1 MVRRLDF
8 DISFIY
14 LRLSRYAQNAS
25 GQSGAVPATY
35 VEILSEQNLLNINE
49 ESNSQS
55 QSVDYTVYQTSYEE
69 EQREPVDTYIPPP
82 PAPLLSTDVNT
93 YDPLVFNNSQQQ
105 QQYSLLGDV
114 RNSYNIETTY
124 DTPSS
129 FSVSTP
135 NAEPEITKSTEENST
150 TTKTKDKSKLFTLSR
165 SKSKDKLRNSVENG
179 LEVRKKM
186 SHFLIFCFLFFS
198 FF

>member
-25 GQSGAVPATY
+25 GQNGAVPATY

-69 EQREPVDTYIPPP
+69 EKRELVDTYVPPAA
-82 PAPLLSTDVNT
+82 APLLSTDVNT